1 MRAEEERKKERKNKK
16 SLLAD
21 EECYLLRGSVA
32 NLLSEEVEKQ

>member
-1 MRAEEERKKERKNKK
+1 MRAEEERKKERTKK